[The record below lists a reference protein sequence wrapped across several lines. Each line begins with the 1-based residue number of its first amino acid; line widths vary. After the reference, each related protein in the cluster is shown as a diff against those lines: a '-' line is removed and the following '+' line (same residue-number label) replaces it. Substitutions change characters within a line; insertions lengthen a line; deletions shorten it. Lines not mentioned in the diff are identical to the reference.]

1 MSSFPAL
8 EAPELA
14 EILRPAHEPVRR
26 VGDAEVHD
34 LLLADP
40 SAYLAFLERELR
52 EIALGRAKMTLPPK
66 TVFEDGPGKGDFR
79 LMPCVTR
86 NGDRVV
92 KSVKIVGTNLAQRE
106 VPDQVT
112 VGKAML
118 LHPEEN
124 FVTHLF
130 DANALSSIRTGA
142 CIALA
147 TRLLAD
153 RRRHLIFFGA
163 GRVGFYGAVFAG
175 TLEGVESMRF
185 VDVKA
190 NRAEAL
196 ARLLGNRNAGIRY
209 RAGPPAADERAD
221 VLVLATTS
229 VSAFCRPPGWGASL
243 VVSVGAD
250 TDYQFELDPSWASRA
265 EVYVDTP
272 DSSRFGDLRR
282 WLAEGRVRK
291 EEIRDLFEVLRQRP
305 AKFRAALFVSTG
317 SALFDNLTMA
327 YVVDRLPPAAYSSET
342 KSSNL

>member
-1 MSSFPAL
+1 MTPFPAL

-14 EILRPAHEPVRR
+14 EILRPAHEPVCQ
-26 VGDAEVHD
+26 VSDAEVHD

-40 SAYLAFLERELR
+40 SAYLAFMERELR
-52 EIALGRAKMTLPPK
+52 EIALGRATMTLPPK
-66 TVFEDGPGKGDFR
+66 AVFEDGPGRGDFR

-92 KSVKIVGTNLAQRE
+92 KSVKVVGTNLAQRE

-147 TRLLAD
+147 VRLLAD
-153 RRRHLIFFGA
+153 RRHHLLFFGA

-185 VDVKA
+185 ADVEAK
-190 NRAEAL
+190 RAEAL
-196 ARLLGNRNAGIRY
+196 ARLLGDRNGGIRY
-209 RAGPPAADERAD
+209 RAAPPAEDERFD
-221 VLVLATTS
+221 VAVLATTS
-229 VSAFCRPPGWGASL
+229 VAPFCRPPAWGASL

-250 TDYQFELDPSWASRA
+250 TDYQFELDPSWAGWA
-265 EVYVDTP
+265 DVYVDTP

-282 WLAEGRVRK
+282 WLSEGRVRRD
-291 EEIRDLFEVLRQRP
+291 EIRDLFEVLRRRP
-305 AKFRAALFVSTG
+305 AMIRTALFVSTG

-327 YVVDRLPPAAYSSET
+327 YVADRLLPADQSSEM